1 MCSGGRIV
9 AYLKAMLGDPRHEVV
24 FVGHQVPG
32 TPGAV
37 IQASAGAAGFVS
49 IDLDGQLYEVRAKVF
64 SVPGYS
70 AHADQAGLVEF
81 VTGMTRWP
89 SRIRLV
95 HGEASAQQAL
105 ATRLREAYAKKGLVV
120 EIE

>member
-1 MCSGGRIV
+1 
-9 AYLKAMLGDPRHEVV
+9 
-24 FVGHQVPG
+24 
-32 TPGAV
+32 V